1 MPGEVA
7 TSPGMSHPALPDL
20 TLSDFDDVNLRRP
33 GTWLVDFSAAWCAP
47 CRQLTPLLGQLAG
60 ELRGQLA
67 IGAVDCEEQQQLAQ
81 RFGVTAMPTM
91 LLFRDGRV
99 IAQKVGALPR
109 AKLLAWLASSGVA
122 AVAAVA

>member
-1 MPGEVA
+1 
-7 TSPGMSHPALPDL
+7 MSNHPSLPDL
-20 TLSDFDDVNLRRP
+20 TSADFDDVTLRRP

-60 ELRGQLA
+60 ELRSSLS
-67 IGAVDCEEQQQLAQ
+67 IGAVDCEAQNELSQ
-81 RFGVTAMPTM
+81 RFGVTSMPTL

-109 AKLLAWLASSGVA
+109 GKLLAWLSSSGIEARA
-122 AVAAVA
+122 A